1 LEHTYDP
8 LVVVYQGLQHR
19 ERTVRWREHR
29 WLQDCNEHLKR
40 QQNSHITH
48 AYDFMI
54 CRKFSG
60 DESFLK
66 DPNAYNDAKNAATL
80 EVIDEPVSVAGEKA
94 EDKSRL

>member
-1 LEHTYDP
+1 M
-8 LVVVYQGLQHR
+8 LQNCNKYLTQQQKH
-19 ERTVRWREHR
+19 ELRT
-29 WLQDCNEHLKR
+29 LT
-40 QQNSHITH
+40 TH
-48 AYDFMI
+48 D

-80 EVIDEPVSVAGEKA
+80 EVIDEPVSVAADKA

>member
-1 LEHTYDP
+1 VARAP
-8 LVVVYQGLQHR
+8 LAPELQ
-19 ERTVRWREHR
+19 RTPE
-29 WLQDCNEHLKR
+29 KR
-40 QQNSHITH
+40 TKSHITH
-48 AYDFMI
+48 AYDFLI

-80 EVIDEPVSVAGEKA
+80 EVIDEPVGVAADKA

>member
-1 LEHTYDP
+1 M
-8 LVVVYQGLQHR
+8 
-19 ERTVRWREHR
+19 
-29 WLQDCNEHLKR
+29 LQDRNKHLKTKHKK
-40 QQNSHITH
+40 HITH

-80 EVIDEPVSVAGEKA
+80 EVIDEPVGVRVSYLSTINA
-94 EDKSRL
+94 L

>member
-1 LEHTYDP
+1 
-8 LVVVYQGLQHR
+8 
-19 ERTVRWREHR
+19 
-29 WLQDCNEHLKR
+29 
-40 QQNSHITH
+40 
-48 AYDFMI
+48 MI

-80 EVIDEPVSVAGEKA
+80 EVIDEPMSVAADKA

>member
-1 LEHTYDP
+1 
-8 LVVVYQGLQHR
+8 
-19 ERTVRWREHR
+19 
-29 WLQDCNEHLKR
+29 LKTR
-40 QQNSHITH
+40 PKKHITH
-48 AYDFMI
+48 AYDSMI

-80 EVIDEPVSVAGEKA
+80 EVIDEPVSVAADKA

>member
-1 LEHTYDP
+1 M
-8 LVVVYQGLQHR
+8 LQNR
-19 ERTVRWREHR
+19 
-29 WLQDCNEHLKR
+29 NKHLKK
-40 QQNSHITH
+40 QPETHITH

-54 CRKFSG
+54 YRKFSG

-80 EVIDEPVSVAGEKA
+80 EVIDEPVTVAADKA

>member
-1 LEHTYDP
+1 M
-8 LVVVYQGLQHR
+8 LQN
-19 ERTVRWREHR
+19 
-29 WLQDCNEHLKR
+29 CNQHLKKQPKR
-40 QQNSHITH
+40 KHITH
-48 AYDFMI
+48 AYDFII

-80 EVIDEPVSVAGEKA
+80 EVIAEPVSVAADKA